1 MKSER
6 RHELEHNLLADWL
19 ADTLEKI
26 KPYQNAILGGVV
38 LIAALLVA
46 VSVWRTMAQRQAATA
61 WEEYFQALQMG
72 GPLDL
77 EEVVGRHAGSRVAHW
92 AAVAAADQRLATG
105 CNSLF
110 TDKPSAMQELRKAVD
125 LYLPVLE
132 QSRETALVERATFG
146 LARAYEAQIDLEKA
160 IPRYKEIV
168 GGWPDGPYAE
178 VAKSRLTAL
187 DQQSVRELA
196 DKFAKWEP
204 KPVRPDVPDFPAS
217 RPEFDLDALPDGPV
231 FTPKTNFGLDGG
243 VGEAVPVTPP
253 GGSGEPGAEATPADP
268 APAEPAP

>member
-6 RHELEHNLLADWL
+6 RHELEQNLLADWL
-19 ADTLEKI
+19 ADTMAKI
-26 KPYQNAILGGVV
+26 KPYQNAILGGMVLVV
-38 LIAALLVA
+38 ALLV
-46 VSVWRTMAQRQAATA
+46 VGFVWRNMAQRQTANA
-61 WEEYFQALQMG
+61 WEEYFHALQTG

-77 EEVVGRHAGSRVAHW
+77 EEVVGRHAGSPVAYW
-92 AAVAAADQRLATG
+92 AAVAAADQRLAFG

-160 IPRYKEIV
+160 VPRYKEV
-168 GGWPDGPYAE
+168 VDRWPNGPYAE

-187 DQQSVRELA
+187 DQRLVRELA
-196 DKFAKWEP
+196 DRFAKWEP
-204 KPVRPDVPDFPAS
+204 KPATPDLPDFPAS
-217 RPEFDLDALPDGPV
+217 RPQFDLDSLPDGPV
-231 FTPKTNFGLDGG
+231 FTPKTNFGLDDG
-243 VGEAVPVTPP
+243 VGEAIPVTPP
-253 GGSGEPGAEATPADP
+253 GEPGEPDAEVT
-268 APAEPAP
+268 PAEPVP